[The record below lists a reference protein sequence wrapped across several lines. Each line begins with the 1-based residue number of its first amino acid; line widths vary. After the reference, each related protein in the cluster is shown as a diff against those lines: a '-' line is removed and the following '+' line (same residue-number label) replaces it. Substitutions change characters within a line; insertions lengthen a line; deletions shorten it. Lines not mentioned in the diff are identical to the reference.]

1 MTSTNERASGI
12 FHDHFD
18 HDVAPQ
24 KDFFRYVNG
33 SWLKN
38 FQIPE
43 DRSGYSSFIVLA
55 EQSEV
60 QVHQIIDDLSK
71 VKAEP
76 GTNAQKIGDLYRSFM
91 NEERIESLGVSP
103 IIPDIKRSLAI
114 KDATELLDTM
124 GSFEAR
130 GIGGL
135 FYIGVEVDAH
145 DSNRYV
151 TYMSQGGISLPDEA
165 YYREEQYAPIREAF
179 LVHAEKMFS
188 LAGVENGT
196 DHAKRVLALE
206 TAIAANHFDQ
216 VKDRDMSQIL
226 NSFTFDSLV
235 DLTPDLIGNSGCQQ
249 HWFLNM

>member
-1 MTSTNERASGI
+1 MTSTNELTSGI

-18 HDVAPQ
+18 HNVAPQ
-24 KDFFRYVNG
+24 EDFFRYVNG

-43 DRSGYSSFIVLA
+43 DRSGYGSFTILA

-71 VKAEP
+71 IKVEH

-91 NEERIESLGVSP
+91 DEERIESLGVSP
-103 IIPDIKRSLAI
+103 IIPDIERSLGI
-114 KDATELLDTM
+114 KNAAELLNVM

-165 YYREEQYAPIREAF
+165 YYREDQYAPIRDAF

-188 LAGVENGT
+188 LAGV
-196 DHAKRVLALE
+196 
-206 TAIAANHFDQ
+206 
-216 VKDRDMSQIL
+216 RDGGRSCKEGSCFR
-226 NSFTFDSLV
+226 NRD
-235 DLTPDLIGNSGCQQ
+235 CR
-249 HWFLNM
+249 